1 MKSLQLQSCLHD
13 SGRIECAL
21 FDVDIPEPGPDEV
34 MVRVEAAPIN
44 PSDLGLMFGVLD
56 TDAAEQGERN
66 GYPSVSLAVPD
77 AMMRAMSSRLNQ
89 WLPVG
94 NEGGGTVVAAG
105 SSDAAQA
112 LLGKRVGAFG
122 GELFANYRVLP
133 ALQCLPLP
141 DDVSAAEGASC
152 FVNPMTALGFVETA
166 KMEGHKAI
174 IHAAAASNLG
184 QMLNRICI
192 EDGIPLINIVRSPQ
206 QVELLTE
213 QGATYVLDSSQSSFA
228 TDLANAIEATGAT
241 LAFDPIGGGTLSN
254 QLLGAMELAAQKRMT
269 TWSRYGSDE
278 HKQVYIYGML
288 DPSPM
293 TLTRSYGFAWSVGGW
308 LLFPFLQK
316 RAGLERMIAMQRR
329 VVAGLKTTFA
339 SHYSETVSLEA
350 ALSVDAVKAC
360 GKKATGQ
367 KTLIVMGE

>member
-13 SGRIECAL
+13 SGKIECAL
-21 FDVDIPEPGPDEV
+21 FDVDISDPGPDEV

-105 SSDAAQA
+105 DSDAAQA

-141 DDVSAAEGASC
+141 QDVSAAEG
-152 FVNPMTALGFVETA
+152 
-166 KMEGHKAI
+166 
-174 IHAAAASNLG
+174 
-184 QMLNRICI
+184 
-192 EDGIPLINIVRSPQ
+192 
-206 QVELLTE
+206 
-213 QGATYVLDSSQSSFA
+213 
-228 TDLANAIEATGAT
+228 
-241 LAFDPIGGGTLSN
+241 
-254 QLLGAMELAAQKRMT
+254 
-269 TWSRYGSDE
+269 
-278 HKQVYIYGML
+278 
-288 DPSPM
+288 
-293 TLTRSYGFAWSVGGW
+293 
-308 LLFPFLQK
+308 
-316 RAGLERMIAMQRR
+316 
-329 VVAGLKTTFA
+329 
-339 SHYSETVSLEA
+339 
-350 ALSVDAVKAC
+350 
-360 GKKATGQ
+360 
-367 KTLIVMGE
+367 